1 MRRDLEHVQDM
12 VDAAQLTLSYVRD
25 ATLESFRH
33 DTLCQDA
40 VIRRIELIGEAARRV
55 SDQTRSAHP
64 EVPWAVMIA
73 MRNLMIH
80 DYDDVDMDIVWDTV
94 QQDLPDLVDQLTRLA
109 GFLKDTEQE

>member
-12 VDAAQLTLSYVRD
+12 LDAALLAQSYLRD
-25 ATLESFRH
+25 SSLESFRH
-33 DTLCQDA
+33 DTMCQDA

-55 SDQTRSAHP
+55 SERMRSAHP
-64 EVPWAVMIA
+64 EVPWAAMIA

-94 QQDLPDLVDQLTRLA
+94 RQDRRTSSASLPVLPNS
-109 GFLKDTEQE
+109 